1 MFFLQTQAGATP
13 AEQKAFIFEK
23 RPLLKELIEKY
34 GTLSLKD
41 FAVTNLKNLP
51 QASQQRQEEFLRSFH
66 KIVASRLGTAK
77 ADDVKIQLEHYYG
90 ASSADHHGT
99 LNSSLPTSAN
109 LMLAAAATELKDP
122 ALKNV
127 VVLSCSSVSL
137 NNEDYPRGLLFHSGK
152 NGSYELQKLSILP
165 SNSHSSLVYGFRP
178 YTLEEIVKI
187 EKALREKVRNGDVST
202 NGAEKVL
209 DVLNE
214 IYKKPE
220 ILSAPSLCDQF
231 TQVNYE
237 LWQKIFGGEQESKDL
252 IYVELE
258 ALVTEL
264 LLENHMQSTS
274 LIHRLIFDESQ
285 TELLNSLTEAME
297 KFLRQGNLA
306 THLFWWVDPEKNY
319 RVKLQKKA
327 GQLCT
332 EDGRFSLPFTPAAVA
347 QALREKQL
355 MANLLLIYTVV
366 HLYYGFNC
374 LGGFN
379 QMHYLHAM
387 KDVYNHSKLD
397 TETCLANSTLY
408 NYGLNTLFLE
418 ANRPAL
424 NLDLLLHGTGKTLA
438 EAQEALGKIMLANAF
453 ESNWPII
460 YDILCK
466 ETPTS

>member
-1 MFFLQTQAGATP
+1 MFFLQTQAGTTS

-34 GTLSLKD
+34 GNLSLKD
-41 FAVTNLKNLP
+41 FAIANLKNLP
-51 QASQQRQEEFLRSFH
+51 AASPERQEEFLRSFN

-77 ADDVKIQLEHYYG
+77 ADEVAVQLNAYYG

-109 LMLAAAATELKDP
+109 LMLATAAAELNDP
-122 ALKNV
+122 VLKNV

-137 NNEDYPRGLLFHSGK
+137 NNEDYPRGLLFHSAK
-152 NGSYELQKLSILP
+152 NDSYELQKLSILP

-178 YTLEEIVKI
+178 YNLEEIVKI
-187 EKALREKVRNGDVST
+187 EKALREKLRNGEVST
-202 NGAEKVL
+202 AEADQLFAVL
-209 DVLNE
+209 TE

-231 TQVNYE
+231 TQINAE
-237 LWQKIFGGEQESKDL
+237 LWQKIFKNEPQAKSL

-258 ALVTEL
+258 TLVTEL
-264 LLENHMQSTS
+264 LLENHLQSAS
-274 LIHRLIFDESQ
+274 LIHKLIFDPNHA
-285 TELLNSLTEAME
+285 TLLDALTAAME
-297 KFLRQGNLA
+297 EFLRQGNLA
-306 THLFWWVDPEKNY
+306 THLFWWVNPEKNT
-319 RVKLQKKA
+319 RTKLQRKD

-332 EDGRFSLPFTPAAVA
+332 EDGRFSLPFTPEAVA
-347 QALREKQL
+347 QALREKAL
-355 MANLLLIYTVV
+355 MPNLLLIYTVV

-387 KDVYNHSKLD
+387 KEVYNRAGAD
-397 TETCLANSTLY
+397 AEPCQANSTLY

-418 ANRPAL
+418 TDRPAL

-438 EAQEALGKIMLANAF
+438 EAQEALGKITLANAF

-460 YDILCK
+460 YTLLCN
-466 ETPTS
+466 ETT